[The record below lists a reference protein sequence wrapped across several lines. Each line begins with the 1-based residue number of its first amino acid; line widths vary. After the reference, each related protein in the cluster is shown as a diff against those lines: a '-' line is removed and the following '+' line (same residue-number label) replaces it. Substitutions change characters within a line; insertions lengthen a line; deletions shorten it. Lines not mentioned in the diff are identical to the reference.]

1 MIKEFK
7 ISERQLND
15 ILESMGRIDTQ
26 VMKIKEGN
34 TITKK
39 EKEKTIFFIS
49 LKKIDKVV
57 ELVRGGS
64 VINGAYPV

>member
-7 ISERQLND
+7 ISERQLNY

-39 EKEKTIFFIS
+39 TKIKRLDVILDKTLS
-49 LKKIDKVV
+49 V
-57 ELVRGGS
+57 E
-64 VINGAYPV
+64 VIIKNLERL

>member
-39 EKEKTIFFIS
+39 TKIKRLDVILDKTLS
-49 LKKIDKVV
+49 V
-57 ELVRGGS
+57 E
-64 VINGAYPV
+64 VIIKNLERV

>member
-7 ISERQLND
+7 ISERQLNY

-39 EKEKTIFFIS
+39 TKIKRLDVILDKTLS
-49 LKKIDKVV
+49 V
-57 ELVRGGS
+57 E
-64 VINGAYPV
+64 VIIKNLERV

>member
-15 ILESMGRIDTQ
+15 ILESMSRIDTQ

-39 EKEKTIFFIS
+39 TKIKRLDVILDKTLS
-49 LKKIDKVV
+49 V
-57 ELVRGGS
+57 E
-64 VINGAYPV
+64 VIIKNLERLWNF

>member
-15 ILESMGRIDTQ
+15 ILESMSRIDTQ

-39 EKEKTIFFIS
+39 TKIKRLDVILDKTLS
-49 LKKIDKVV
+49 V
-57 ELVRGGS
+57 E
-64 VINGAYPV
+64 VIIKNLERL